1 MEAFE
6 KDVCFSTFPFY
17 GRAFLLAP
25 RVYSDRIFP
34 LSKDWNIVTGHRWL
48 NPSKMLFIYSTE
60 YVSEFAS
67 LHNEGLTKVKHPRR
81 PVGIF
86 RLIPWRHMR
95 YSQTMKQRPNSWQ
108 FSNICKHN
116 RYTSFPRV
124 IISQLT
130 YNKDIDKANIFV
142 ILLAHYIVVSNFF
155 ASSFF
160 PR

>member
-25 RVYSDRIFP
+25 RVYSDRRLP

-67 LHNEGLTKVKHPRR
+67 LHNEGLTKVKHPRL
-81 PVGIF
+81 PVGISDSF
-86 RLIPWRHMR
+86 HGVIWDTHE
-95 YSQTMKQRPNSWQ
+95 QR
-108 FSNICKHN
+108 
-116 RYTSFPRV
+116 
-124 IISQLT
+124 
-130 YNKDIDKANIFV
+130 NKDLILDIFPTSV
-142 ILLAHYIVVSNFF
+142 SVVDILLFPEW
-155 ASSFF
+155 SSLNLHTTKI
-160 PR
+160 